1 MNKYLT
7 FLLLLLFL
15 VTAPLLSESISFSG
29 KESSLSLKEG
39 QKKVTL
45 SGGAKVATGSI
56 TIESDSM
63 TLTGDD
69 WRYVECKGSVIIRDS
84 EKGIEIRT
92 GGLWYDREAEIILI
106 SSWFEID
113 DTSQDLYATA
123 GSLRYSMKDE
133 KLELGMQ
140 VTLMRISGGE
150 VMTCSS
156 EALSY
161 DRMNE
166 YVSLRGKSK
175 VLWKGDNY
183 EADIISVYL
192 KNDEI
197 TLAGRIRGT
206 ING

>member
-183 EADIISVYL
+183 EADIISVDL

>member
-1 MNKYLT
+1 MNRHII
-7 FLLLLLFL
+7 LLLAFLFL
-15 VTAPLLSESISFSG
+15 ITAPLTAESISFSG
-29 KESSLSLKEG
+29 KESSLSLKE
-39 QKKVTL
+39 VTL
-45 SGGAKVATGSI
+45 SGGAAVATGSI

-69 WRYVECKGSVIIRDS
+69 WRYVECTGSVVIRDS

-92 GGLWYDREAEIILI
+92 GGLWYDRVAQIILI

-133 KLELGMQ
+133 QLELGMQ
-140 VTLMRISGGE
+140 VTLMRISEGE

-156 EALSY
+156 EALTY
-161 DRMNE
+161 DRVNE

-183 EADIISVYL
+183 EADIISVDL
-192 KNDEI
+192 RNDEI